1 MSLAVN
7 TSGPTP
13 IAAQGASL
21 SSIALKTDASHTGT
35 STATVQKAPPASES
49 PTLKAALG
57 GLGKQAKLQSDLQDV
72 AAALVPSM
80 QQIIDER
87 PDLAMS
93 SFDFQSDNGSIRVTS
108 SSLSD
113 SDKAWL
119 QQTLN
124 ANQGLV
130 NAVQIFHDDATSSYA
145 LWAQADGQSLSSSD
159 TAKVSQLADKTFS
172 FMDMFQKA
180 STSTLQN
187 MDPNATYTAYDGAT
201 INFHQ
206 SVNSPLSFL
215 VFQKSNES
223 ILNGTDKST
232 NGSHVQYAAM
242 KGNIFSGSGIIPGF
256 GPSMSSHSVGLDTT
270 A

>member
-7 TSGPTP
+7 TSGPAP
-13 IAAQGASL
+13 IVAQGVSL
-21 SSIALKTDASHTGT
+21 SSVALKTDANHTDA
-35 STATVQKAPPASES
+35 STVAVQKAPSASDS

-57 GLGKQAKLQSDLQDV
+57 ALGKQAKLQSDLQDV

-87 PDLAMS
+87 PDLAMA
-93 SFDFQSDNGSIRVTS
+93 SFDFQSDNGSIKVTS
-108 SSLSD
+108 NSLSD

-124 ANQGLV
+124 ANQGLLD
-130 NAVQIFHDDATSSYA
+130 AVRTFHDDATTSYA
-145 LWAQADGQSLSSSD
+145 LWAQADGQSPSSPD
-159 TAKVSQLADKTFS
+159 TGKVSQLADETFS

-180 STSTLQN
+180 STSMLQN
-187 MDPNATYTAYDGAT
+187 MDPHATYTAYDGAT

-206 SVNSPLSFL
+206 SVDSPLSFL

-223 ILNGTDKST
+223 ILNGTDTST
-232 NGSHVQYAAM
+232 NGSHVHYAAL
-242 KGNIFSGSGIIPGF
+242 KGNIFSGAGIIPGF
-256 GPSMSSHSVGLDTT
+256 GPSMSSRSVGLDTT